1 MRLGTLEEMG
11 SAKGR
16 QTIVFRKRR
25 EAEQCS
31 YLFQVIESVRSR
43 VWLPV

>member
-16 QTIVFRKRR
+16 QTIVFRGEKQSS
-25 EAEQCS
+25 A
-31 YLFQVIESVRSR
+31 VICFKLGEY
-43 VWLPV
+43 